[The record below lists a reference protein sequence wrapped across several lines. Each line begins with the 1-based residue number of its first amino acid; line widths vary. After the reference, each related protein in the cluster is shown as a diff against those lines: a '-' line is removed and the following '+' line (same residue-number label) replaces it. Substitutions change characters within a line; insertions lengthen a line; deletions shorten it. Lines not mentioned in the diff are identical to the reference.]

1 VPAPVPDLP
10 PRRRGCCPFADGCP
24 WQRASCGDGDTGRV
38 PIQPELALARSLL
51 NAPTVRHVLRLTPHT
66 LVSALLLARFTH
78 GQNLEAPP
86 PAETPPAQAPSS
98 EQPPAE
104 PPPRTTPT
112 PPALVRSVEPTYPES
127 ERARGSSATVG
138 LVLTI
143 DSEGKVTDA
152 VVSESASPDFDAA
165 ALSAA
170 RELVFTPARM
180 GETPI
185 AAKIPFRFEF
195 KLRDVAPAGASG
207 LGPQASAP
215 ATAAVPPP
223 SSSAS
228 PSPATPGTPA
238 AAASA
243 APVEGEVLDISVEGE
258 RPPREP
264 TLRTIETVEITKA
277 PGSNGD
283 ALRAITNLPGIARP
297 PGLDGLLIVRGSAPN
312 DTLTFVDGTSVPIAY
327 HFGGLSSVIPSEM
340 LERIDFYP
348 GNFGPELGRASG
360 GAIDVGVR
368 SPKGDRFAGMLQIDL
383 LDARFVAEAPLGKDT
398 RFILA
403 GRRSWLDL
411 WLGPAL
417 ESTGAVSVSVA
428 PVYYDGQALIEHDIS
443 KDTTLRLFA
452 FGSSD
457 ALELLLEAPDSTDP
471 AIGGT
476 AAQSSRFWR
485 VQARS
490 DTRFSKNARWRNT
503 IAVGNDRTL
512 LQFGEIR
519 ADSAIDVID
528 ARSDLRLKLND
539 TFTTV
544 VGVDVQAGSY
554 DVFWRFPPLD
564 VERGEAEG
572 PIFGRPLTELQG
584 TGKLFRPGGYL
595 MLETT
600 PARGLKLLP
609 SMRADYSKDTGDWTV
624 DPRFGFRYDLFKGER
639 RTTLKGGIGVYHQP
653 PEPYESVAP
662 FGSPNVQSQ
671 RAIHYSLGVEHEL
684 SRPLEVSLEGFYKD
698 LDKVVVS
705 VPAADTAANG
715 ISYQNSG
722 SGRSYGAELLLRYK
736 PVGRFFGW
744 VAYTLSRSER
754 KDGPNQPWYTF
765 EYDQTHILTAL
776 ASVSGRAGFEGWRL
790 GARFRYVTGS
800 PYTANI
806 GGVMD
811 YDAGAYAP
819 IDDPVPY
826 SSRSGAFYQL
836 DLRIDKTWKFQSW
849 QLGAYLDLQN
859 ATNHQSPEGVYYNYD
874 FSESKVLKG
883 LPLLPIL
890 GIRGEI

>member
-1 VPAPVPDLP
+1 M
-10 PRRRGCCPFADGCP
+10 
-24 WQRASCGDGDTGRV
+24 
-38 PIQPELALARSLL
+38 ALARGLL
-51 NAPTVRHVLRLTPHT
+51 KAATVRQVLRLTPHT
-66 LVSALLLARFTH
+66 LVSALLLARLTLA
-78 GQNLEAPP
+78 QDPEASSPADAPLSQAPP
-86 PAETPPAQAPSS
+86 ADPA
-98 EQPPAE
+98 PAE
-104 PPPRTTPT
+104 PPQRTTPT
-112 PPALVRSVEPTYPES
+112 PPTLVRSVEPTYPES

-165 ALSAA
+165 AISAA
-170 RELVFTPARM
+170 KELVFTPARM
-180 GETPI
+180 GETAI

-195 KLRDVAPAGASG
+195 ALQPRAAPAPAPVPVAPPPPPA
-207 LGPQASAP
+207 AP
-215 ATAAVPPP
+215 A
-223 SSSAS
+223 
-228 PSPATPGTPA
+228 PAPA
-238 AAASA
+238 AEL
-243 APVEGEVLDISVEGE
+243 EGEVMDISVEGE
-258 RPPREP
+258 RPAREP
-264 TLRTIETVEITKA
+264 TLRAIETIEITKA
-277 PGSNGD
+277 PGTNGD
-283 ALRAITNLPGIARP
+283 ALRAVTNLPGIARP

-348 GNFGPELGRASG
+348 GNFGPEFGRASG

-368 SPKGDRFAGMLQIDL
+368 SPRDDRFAGMLQIDL

-398 RFILA
+398 RFMLA
-403 GRRSWLDL
+403 GRRSWLDV

-417 ESTGAVSVSVA
+417 DSTGAVDVSVA
-428 PVYYDGQALIEHDIS
+428 PVYYDGQALIEHDVS
-443 KDTTLRLFA
+443 KNTTLRLFA

-457 ALELLLEAPDSTDP
+457 ALELLLKSPDASDP

-490 DTRFSKNARWRNT
+490 DTRFSRNARWRNT
-503 IAVGNDRTL
+503 VSVGNDRTL

-519 ADSAIDVID
+519 ADSAIDVVD

-539 TFTTV
+539 IFTTV

-584 TGKLFRPGGYL
+584 TGKLFRPGGYF

-600 PARGLKLLP
+600 PVRGLKLLP
-609 SMRADYSKDTGDWTV
+609 SVRADYSKDTGDWTV
-624 DPRFGFRYDLFKGER
+624 DPRFGFRYDLYKGER

-671 RAIHYSLGVEHEL
+671 RAMHYSLGVEHEL

-715 ISYQNSG
+715 ISYENIG
-722 SGRSYGAELLLRYK
+722 TGRSYGAELLLRYK

-776 ASVSGRAGFEGWRL
+776 ASVTGREGFEGWRL

-811 YDAGAYAP
+811 YDAGTYAP
-819 IDDPVPY
+819 IEDPVPY
-826 SSRSGAFYQL
+826 SNRSGAFYQL
-836 DLRIDKTWKFQSW
+836 DLRIDKTWKFQGW